1 MLQRWNSQADS
12 LPGLV
17 EHECPRC
24 HQEVDLPLGVLCTQC
39 RREIEARA
47 RRVARRV
54 SIGSTVVVG
63 LYVYARMPD
72 VELAK
77 IVGTVGVAVWL
88 ILSNV
93 TMRRIMREYRK

>member
-1 MLQRWNSQADS
+1 M
-12 LPGLV
+12 
-17 EHECPRC
+17 
-24 HQEVDLPLGVLCTQC
+24 PLGVLCTQC

>member
-17 EHECPRC
+17 ERECPRC
-24 HQEVDLPLGVLCTQC
+24 HQEVDLPLGELCTQC

-47 RRVARRV
+47 RRVAYFV
-54 SIGSTVVVG
+54 SIGSTALVG

-72 VELAK
+72 VELAR

-88 ILSNV
+88 ILSNTTV
-93 TMRRIMREYRK
+93 RRIMREYRK

>member
-39 RREIEARA
+39 LREIEARA
-47 RRVARRV
+47 RRVAYRV

-88 ILSNV
+88 ILSNT
-93 TMRRIMREYRK
+93 TMQRIMREYSK